1 MIERIINHVEQSL
14 DRLLYQYK
22 GKPKIEGLLTSF
34 VKQIQDIEDASFPL
48 MSDRSVETSIGK
60 QLDHVGDIV
69 GIGRIAG
76 QSDEEFREAI
86 KTQIIQNMN
95 EGTAEQVIAAAKF
108 FLAAEAIW
116 YLEVYP
122 AEIDI
127 FTSQTISP
135 KDRTRIRANIEKFL
149 PASVSLGS
157 FGDFDADNPFIFN
170 EGAGFGDVNDPEA
183 GGLLA
188 DLYGGFTTP
197 ILSSEDGQDLLT
209 EDGLFIIAE

>member
-1 MIERIINHVEQSL
+1 MISQIVNHIEQAV

-22 GKPKIEGLLTSF
+22 GKPKIEGLLSAF
-34 VKQIQDIEDASFPL
+34 VKQIQDIEDAAFPL
-48 MSDRSVETSIGK
+48 MTDRSVETSVGV
-60 QLDHVGDIV
+60 QLDQVGDIV

-127 FTSQTISP
+127 FTSQEIDEV
-135 KDRTRIRANIEKFL
+135 DRARIRANIEKFL
-149 PASVSLGS
+149 PAAVSLGS
-157 FGDFDADNPFIFN
+157 FGNFDAETPFIFN
-170 EGAGFGDVNDPEA
+170 EGQGFGDVDDPDA

-188 DLYGGFTTP
+188 DIY
-197 ILSSEDGQDLLT
+197 
-209 EDGLFIIAE
+209 